1 MPTRLASD
9 VFDGFHSQPI
19 EYTPPDKAYIACN
32 PSIHYDGR
40 TWRCIVRC
48 INYRLG
54 GHIPE
59 EPNTQNVMLQ
69 LGFMNGGRST
79 SQLPCSLLATVI
91 ADDTGQPKSGYPI
104 SGFEDCRLFQWKG
117 RMWAIATSCHLTKQG
132 NREICLLELDALHGF
147 ISCTP
152 IRGPWSAFYQK
163 NWIPYVTADD
173 QLRFIYSLDRSIV
186 IDWSLAGAP
195 NTFAY
200 ECGDFRPNEKI
211 DWRAVGNHRGSS
223 CALQLPSGQLI
234 VLAHTEGYQSRFMLL
249 GGDDLRPTHQTEL
262 FHFRERTV
270 EFAAGM
276 ALDLHG
282 GPRLVVSYSVRDA
295 TVELGMFPLESV
307 MQKMERIA

>member
-1 MPTRLASD
+1 MPPTRLAQD

-79 SQLPCSLLATVI
+79 SQLACSIMATTI
-91 ADDTGQPKSGYPI
+91 EDATGHPKSGYPI

-117 RMWAIATSCHLTKQG
+117 RMWAIATSCHLTMHG
-132 NREICLLELDALHGF
+132 NREICLLELDALHAF

-152 IRGPWSAFYQK
+152 IRGPWSEFYQK
-163 NWIPYVTADD
+163 NWIPCVTARDE
-173 QLRFIYSLDRSIV
+173 LRLIYSIDRSIV
-186 IDWSLAGAP
+186 IDMPGPRCLERGSEK
-195 NTFAY
+195 FV
-200 ECGDFRPNEKI
+200 GDI

-249 GGDDLRPTHQTEL
+249 DGEYMRPTHQTDL

-276 ALDLHG
+276 ALDPHG
-282 GPRLVVSYSVRDA
+282 GPRLVVSYSVKDA